1 MDSLDAV
8 RRAIDRIEEQ
18 ITEPI
23 RVSEIAQA
31 SGLSPWHFQ
40 RVFRAVVGE
49 TVGGYIRKRRL
60 SKSIEALLETD
71 RRILDIAL
79 EHGFESQEAY
89 TRAFSALFELPP
101 GRFRER
107 GQRVTK
113 LESPRII
120 TERIEQLAHS
130 RSLEARIIEYTGAR
144 YVGVQGRFVTALSDE
159 TDNAAV
165 IPALWRRFR
174 EGSNRIV
181 ARIPGFDVGVIEST
195 DSEDWDGTFFYT
207 AAAQVEPDAA
217 APADWCTV
225 ETPPGL
231 YAVFEHHRSQAT
243 LPHTITHALVSWLPN
258 SEFQYRNA
266 PELERYPQG
275 FDGRAQNVQ
284 AEYWIP
290 VRERGAE

>member
-8 RRAIDRIEEQ
+8 RQAIGRIEEQ

-89 TRAFSALFELPP
+89 TRAFRALFELPP

-107 GQRVTK
+107 GQRVTT
-113 LESPRII
+113 LAAPRII
-120 TERIEQLAHS
+120 TERIEHLA
-130 RSLEARIIEYTGAR
+130 RIRALEARIAEADAAR
-144 YVGVQGRFVTALSDE
+144 YVGVQGRFVTALSE
-159 TDNAAV
+159 ESDNAAV
-165 IPALWRRFR
+165 IPALWHRFR
-174 EGSNRIV
+174 EERNKIASRIILEQKIKLNTCLRGCNGGNSIV
-181 ARIPGFDVGVIEST
+181 NLRPQICNGVKIQAHPV
-195 DSEDWDGTFFYT
+195 DPQQGK
-207 AAAQVEPDAA
+207 
-217 APADWCTV
+217 
-225 ETPPGL
+225 GKL
-231 YAVFEHHRSQAT
+231 Y
-243 LPHTITHALVSWLPN
+243 
-258 SEFQYRNA
+258 
-266 PELERYPQG
+266 G
-275 FDGRAQNVQ
+275 G
-284 AEYWIP
+284 
-290 VRERGAE
+290 G

>member
-8 RRAIDRIEEQ
+8 RQAIGRIEEQ

-89 TRAFSALFELPP
+89 TRAFRALFELPP

-107 GQRVTK
+107 GQRVTT
-113 LESPRII
+113 L
-120 TERIEQLAHS
+120 
-130 RSLEARIIEYTGAR
+130 
-144 YVGVQGRFVTALSDE
+144 
-159 TDNAAV
+159 
-165 IPALWRRFR
+165 
-174 EGSNRIV
+174 
-181 ARIPGFDVGVIEST
+181 
-195 DSEDWDGTFFYT
+195 
-207 AAAQVEPDAA
+207 A
-217 APADWCTV
+217 AP
-225 ETPPGL
+225 G
-231 YAVFEHHRSQAT
+231 
-243 LPHTITHALVSWLPN
+243 
-258 SEFQYRNA
+258 
-266 PELERYPQG
+266 
-275 FDGRAQNVQ
+275 
-284 AEYWIP
+284 
-290 VRERGAE
+290 